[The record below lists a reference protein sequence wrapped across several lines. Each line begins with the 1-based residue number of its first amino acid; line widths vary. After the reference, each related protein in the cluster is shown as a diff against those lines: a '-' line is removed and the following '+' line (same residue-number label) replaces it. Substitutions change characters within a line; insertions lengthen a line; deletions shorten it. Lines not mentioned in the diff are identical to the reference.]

1 MLRSVKQKIVV
12 RALLSAQPNVSMHSA
27 DEMSSLPNNLRL
39 KANSYT
45 TLEAKACAGEPLRT
59 SSAPLTAEQIELDA
73 TKKQPLK
80 AETLGARKPE
90 EISEYRVERPTA
102 PRPDEARQRK
112 KSTKSV
118 SLLRSLFV
126 ILVLVS
132 FALCSDG
139 NATQFSMCHNEHT
152 FSRRDLHQYMH
163 EKRQTKDVIG
173 KLFEW
178 CSANAAC
185 AEAYHISTQRT
196 RNDEKAFRYISSHW
210 LQMADGSVDL
220 MRPFNETVC
229 ENESFDDLL
238 RTLWVI
244 ALRLHVKESIRIECG
259 ANERAVFDS
268 ETMQMHCVCIADR
281 NCVDAVELRESS
293 VNWSNTTVTIA
304 CVVLIIVAVQMMMT
318 SIGRRRT
325 YYRLLLECKK
335 QCNAQAE
342 FQKNL

>member
-1 MLRSVKQKIVV
+1 
-12 RALLSAQPNVSMHSA
+12 
-27 DEMSSLPNNLRL
+27 MSSLPNNLRFRA
-39 KANSYT
+39 KSYT
-45 TLEAKACAGEPLRT
+45 SLQAKADAEESLRT
-59 SSAPLTAEQIELDA
+59 SSAPLNAERSEIVAKESSS
-73 TKKQPLK
+73 KHPLK
-80 AETLGARKPE
+80 AETLGERKPE
-90 EISEYRVERPTA
+90 EISEYRVERPRK
-102 PRPDEARQRK
+102 PSPEGARQRK
-112 KSTKSV
+112 SNKSV

-126 ILVLVS
+126 IMALVS
-132 FALCSDG
+132 LAFCDG
-139 NATQFSMCHNEHT
+139 NDNNTPQFSMCHNEHT
-152 FSRRDLHQYMH
+152 FSRRDLSQYIH

-178 CSANAAC
+178 CSSNAAC
-185 AEAYHISTQRT
+185 ADAYHISMQRT
-196 RNDEKAFRYISSHW
+196 KNDEKAFRYISSHW

-304 CVVLIIVAVQMMMT
+304 CIVLIIVAVQMMMT

-325 YYRLLLECKK
+325 YYRLLLECKNK
-335 QCNAQAE
+335 CNAQAE

>member
-1 MLRSVKQKIVV
+1 
-12 RALLSAQPNVSMHSA
+12 
-27 DEMSSLPNNLRL
+27 MSSLPNNLRFRA
-39 KANSYT
+39 KSYT
-45 TLEAKACAGEPLRT
+45 SLQAKAEAEDALRT
-59 SSAPLTAEQIELDA
+59 TSAPENTDKSADDSELN
-73 TKKQPLK
+73 KQPLK

-90 EISEYRVERPTA
+90 EIFNQQTQVERPPT
-102 PRPDEARQRK
+102 PNPESARRRK
-112 KSTKSV
+112 SNKSV

-126 ILVLVS
+126 ILALVS
-132 FALCSDG
+132 LAFCDE
-139 NATQFSMCHNEHT
+139 NTTQFSICHNEHT
-152 FSRRDLHQYMH
+152 FSRRDLHDYMH

-178 CSANAAC
+178 CSGNAAC

-196 RNDEKAFRYISSHW
+196 KNDEKAFRYISSHW

-268 ETMQMHCVCIADR
+268 ETMQMHCVCISDR

-304 CVVLIIVAVQMMMT
+304 CVVLIIVAIQMMLT

-325 YYRLLLECKK
+325 YYRLLLECKNK
-335 QCNAQAE
+335 CNAQAE